1 MVITGHEINR
11 LIEEI
16 IHDISD
22 YTIKIHDYKEL
33 FKVEIYGE
41 MPDVKPDPLKIDG
54 VIGS

>member
-1 MVITGHEINR
+1 MITGHEINR